1 MGQKLSQSKEGIV
14 IKVFLDKY
22 FPNYRLLQ
30 VLNNGIMYKT
40 LLIIKDKAP
49 LVLKIFVKKYYDDC
63 DNISFKQEKEKLI
76 SVYKKIFAEKIP
88 PSIAPITN
96 LEDSNLCGMIYRQ
109 YFEYSLKERIYLNPY
124 LTDIEKIWI
133 SFQLLNTLNNLN
145 ELNIVHGDL
154 NPENILLTSNLSV
167 YISDIASFKPA
178 NINSDDI
185 ASYTYYFGSNDNT
198 SLKGFY
204 LAPERLVEKGNTT
217 NGEQN
222 SQMDVFSLGVIIA
235 ELFIEKNIFTFSSML
250 NYKKGN
256 KDLFDINEY
265 LKKVKNEKLRFLIN
279 NMIKVDPSERINIS
293 NALEYFSKEICPIAM
308 KGFLFHFN
316 MVINNSIFWKPDL
329 IIGYFYR
336 FWNSIWKMIFGL
348 NDTPLKLHKKLNLEI
363 INQLIVNNPINQNQS
378 KSILK
383 IKENSAFYGG
393 NKFII
398 NVLNYELIVDGDKD
412 IFDKNNNR
420 DCLLIIINYL
430 VKNMKYVQYETS
442 NLAAMEMVKNL
453 SSKLPDIFKLKNIIP
468 YFVDNLDRKNFTT
481 KLTSLNYIFEILYS
495 FNYDELILP
504 VTEYNYFDSYIFP
517 ALLKLY
523 YSKNHDLM
531 LEFFNNVDKMIDLEK
546 KFLNITL
553 KSRIMKYKNS
563 LNQEKKEI
571 NNKKDENNFLISM
584 ENVSIND
591 DRNQMEN
598 NKNTIKNNTEQNLI
612 MKKNKKSQIFK
623 DYETSLMVF
632 KEELFRVTSDILGKV
647 NEIDILIT
655 CIRKLPNLLSFYGK
669 SKSSDFVVFIVNTFN
684 NTNWIIVKEI
694 LAQIPKMD
702 IALGEKQ
709 LSDYLFICVEMLITN
724 NSNEIKKCE
733 LIKST
738 HELLK
743 MGYLQHESAA
753 SIYNKLIP
761 CLVHPNLEIRHEFIE
776 FTKSLIKCLTN
787 EEIYYYLYKT
797 LSVYFSIP
805 LININNKSSIDAILK
820 YKKINLDRVIYQL
833 ELNNISYT
841 EIKHDSLP
849 FIENMIQQER
859 EGDLLDNNNG
869 DINYCFDGFK
879 NDNFLNKLNNIKI
892 YNLKDNFT
900 ESIKYIRKN
909 TSEINSNDDK
919 MGEYIFIG
927 KIFWI
932 CSDDINKS
940 TKNKDIFNENDSL
953 ISSTF
958 FTFLKYY
965 KILNVSLRLTDFMKL
980 NEELNNYK
988 EGNNNIVSNYSFIKD
1003 NNLLPNF
1010 YYNKSFYN
1018 WRPQGQLMTTLYS
1031 YNKNPIEKLIPLN
1044 NNSICSFDCTGN
1056 AIIWKISKK
1065 DDNYFFHKE
1074 WKSES
1079 TNDNG
1084 YPILYKNAIGLIT
1097 NECFV
1102 IGSNNILYQYDSL
1115 SQNYAAKL
1123 CETKDGSNIT
1133 CLETFGKNSTDLQHL
1148 IFCTEK
1154 GEINLYDQRMHK
1166 IALRNK
1172 ISFEKGRPNC
1182 IREYFVKN
1190 KFFIG
1195 TCGGYLLDY
1204 DLRFNSIINEY
1215 LYYNNDPIID
1225 IYNFSCGRNSAY
1237 DYFSNDPLSK
1247 YLIILTA
1254 SDTHDI
1260 GFWNCNYNKNF
1271 FCELLLKVNR
1281 DNLYEVDYPMPF
1293 RKTNK
1298 EKKKKYKEK
1307 NIVPYFYNM
1316 RKFTHIYN
1324 NKYIKLLSMRH
1335 AYDDYYLNSFSY
1347 LDKNEKLYNSP
1358 MTVQCISSPFCD
1370 INIQNYFKYDNCPY
1384 IITAGND
1391 MTIRYWDITKEGIN
1405 NINGNNLN
1413 ERGSYLI
1420 NAPNNV
1426 TNCSFSKS
1434 SFNMFTLLQSSES
1447 LNVNEKKTNS
1457 VGFSE
1462 YQNYNGIT
1470 YHSAQQNEFDAN
1482 ISDLKYCTKI
1492 TEPAHKACISDLLSY
1507 SLNTNEGQSNI
1518 LISSS
1523 RDGVIKVWK

>member
-30 VLNNGIMYKT
+30 ILNNGIMYKT

-49 LVLKIFVKKYYDDC
+49 LVLKIFVKKYYDDI
-63 DNISFKQEKEKLI
+63 DNISFKTGKEKLI
-76 SVYKKIFAEKIP
+76 SVYKKIFSEKIP

-133 SFQLLNTLNNLN
+133 TFQLLNTLNNLN

-167 YISDIASFKPA
+167 YISDIASYKPA
-178 NINSDDI
+178 IIYSDDI

-204 LAPERLVEKGNTT
+204 LAPERLVEKGYSI

-250 NYKKGN
+250 NYKKGM

-265 LKKVKNEKLRFLIN
+265 LKKIKNEKLRILIY

-293 NALEYFSKEICPIAM
+293 NALEYFSNEICPIAM
-308 KGFLFHFN
+308 KGFLIHFN

-336 FWNSIWKMIFGL
+336 FWNAIWKMIFGI
-348 NDTPLKLHKKLNLEI
+348 NDTPLKLNKKLNLEI
-363 INQLIVNNPINQNQS
+363 INQLIVNNPINHIQS

-383 IKENSAFYGG
+383 IKENGAFYGR
-393 NKFII
+393 NKFILDII
-398 NVLNYELIVDGDKD
+398 NGELIVDRDKD

-468 YFVDNLDRKNFTT
+468 YFVDNLGRKNFTT

-495 FNYDELILP
+495 FNYNDLILP

-563 LNQEKKEI
+563 LNQEKKEM
-571 NNKKDENNFLISM
+571 NNKKDENIFLISM

-591 DRNQMEN
+591 DRSQMEN
-598 NKNTIKNNTEQNLI
+598 NKNTTKNNNEQNLI

-632 KEELFRVTSDILGKV
+632 KEELFRVTSDILGIV

-694 LAQIPKMD
+694 LTQIPKMD
-702 IALGEKQ
+702 IALDEKQ

-724 NSNEIKKCE
+724 NSNEIKKSE
-733 LIKST
+733 LIKSF

-743 MGYLQHESAA
+743 MGYLQHETAA
-753 SIYNKLIP
+753 SIYNKLMP
-761 CLVHPNLEIRHEFIE
+761 CLVHPNLVIRHEFIE
-776 FTKSLIKCLTN
+776 FTKSLMKCLTN
-787 EEIYYYLYKT
+787 GEIYYYLYKT

-841 EIKHDSLP
+841 EIKHDSLL
-849 FIENMIQQER
+849 FIKDMIQQER

-869 DINYCFDGFK
+869 EINYCFDNFK
-879 NDNFLNKLNNIKI
+879 NDNFLNKLKNVKL

-900 ESIKYIRKN
+900 EITKYIRN
-909 TSEINSNDDK
+909 TNEINSLYFKIN
-919 MGEYIFIG
+919 EIIG

-932 CSDDINKS
+932 CSETEKEKT
-940 TKNKDIFNENDSL
+940 TKNKNFFDENDSL
-953 ISSTF
+953 ISSVF
-958 FTFLKYY
+958 FTFLKHF
-965 KILNVSLRLTDFMKL
+965 KILNVSMKL
-980 NEELNNYK
+980 NNFTKLDETSINYE
-988 EGNNNIVSNYSFIKD
+988 EGNNNIDINDRLIKD
-1003 NNLLPNF
+1003 NNILPNF

-1018 WRPQGQLMTTLYS
+1018 WRPQGQLMATLYS
-1031 YNKNPIEKLIPLN
+1031 YNKNPIEKLIPIN
-1044 NNSICSFDCTGN
+1044 NNRICSFDCTGN

-1065 DDNYFFHKE
+1065 DDNYSFHKE
-1074 WKSES
+1074 WKTES
-1079 TNDNG
+1079 TKDNG
-1084 YPILYKNAIGLIT
+1084 YPILYKNAIGLID
-1097 NECFV
+1097 NINFV
-1102 IGSNNILYQYDSL
+1102 IGSNNILYQYELDS
-1115 SQNYAAKL
+1115 SRNVTKL
-1123 CETKDGSNIT
+1123 CESKDRSNIT
-1133 CLETFGKNSTDLQHL
+1133 CLETFGKNSMDLQHL

-1154 GEINLYDQRMHK
+1154 GEINLYDQRMNK
-1166 IALRNK
+1166 IALRHK
-1172 ISFEKGRPNC
+1172 FSFEKGRPNC
-1182 IREYFVKN
+1182 IREYFLKN
-1190 KFFIG
+1190 QFFIG
-1195 TCGGYLLDY
+1195 TSGGYLLNY

-1215 LYYNNDPIID
+1215 QYYNNDPIID

-1237 DYFSNDPLSK
+1237 DYFSNEPLQK

-1260 GFWNCNYNKNF
+1260 GFWNCNINNNF

-1293 RKTNK
+1293 RRTNI
-1298 EKKKKYKEK
+1298 EKKNTYKEK

-1324 NKYIKLLSMRH
+1324 NNYIKLLSMRH

-1347 LDKNEKLYNSP
+1347 LDKNKKLYNSP

-1370 INIQNYFKYDNCPY
+1370 INIQSNFKYDNCPY

-1391 MTIRYWDITKEGIN
+1391 MTIRYWDITQEGIN

-1426 TNCSFSKS
+1426 TNCIFSKS
-1434 SFNMFTLLQSSES
+1434 SFNLFTFLQCSES

-1470 YHSAQQNEFDAN
+1470 YHSAQQNEFDSN
-1482 ISDLKYCTKI
+1482 IFDLKYCTKI
-1492 TEPAHKACISDLLSY
+1492 AEPAHKACISDLLSY